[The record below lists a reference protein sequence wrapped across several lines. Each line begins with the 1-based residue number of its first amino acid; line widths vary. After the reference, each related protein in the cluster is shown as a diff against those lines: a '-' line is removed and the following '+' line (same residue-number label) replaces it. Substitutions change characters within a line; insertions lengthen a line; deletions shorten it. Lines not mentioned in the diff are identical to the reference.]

1 MFGMAIRSFRI
12 RNLLSIRDATLELVT
27 PVTLLI
33 GPNGA
38 GKTNLLRGIE
48 LLSRLVDDT
57 FQGEI
62 MRGGG
67 FSEHFF
73 QGSPVADFDAAEQGG
88 GFDSRCFAINVDYR
102 INEQFTNGYDVQFS
116 RGTGD
121 TALVRERLVFHNRA
135 KYPAPF
141 YDGFQG
147 NNGWLPLAHR
157 SVLSAA
163 DVRSSRTGVQENI
176 RRILT
181 GCRVFH
187 FDDSSSRSPVLQSC
201 DVADNL
207 RLHSDG
213 RNLAAVLW
221 RMRESDAERYAGIV
235 RSVRVVAPFLED
247 FEVNPVYEG
256 SHNTVLR
263 WRQKGLDGIFSG
275 ERLSSGTLRFICLT
289 VLLQQTN
296 PPETIVL
303 DEPELGLHPFAI
315 YQLAEMLHEV
325 ASAERK
331 IIVTTQSVTLANQFS
346 LQELALVTRENG
358 ATTVNRP
365 ESEVYTQWLD
375 DYSVGQMWEN
385 NVLNVSPKR
394 EVTNS

>member
-1 MFGMAIRSFRI
+1 MFVMAIRSFRI

-73 QGSPVADFDAAEQGG
+73 QGSPVADFDSAEQGE
-88 GFDSRCFAINVDYR
+88 GFDSRCFAIDVDYR
-102 INEQFTNGYDVQFS
+102 INEQLTNGYDVQFS

-135 KYPAPF
+135 KFTAPF

-163 DVRSSRTGVQENI
+163 DDRSSRTGVQESI

-247 FEVNPVYEG
+247 FVVDPVYEG

>member
-57 FQGEI
+57 FQEAI
-62 MRGGG
+62 TRSGG

-73 QGSPVADFDAAEQGG
+73 QGNPVADFDQPERGS
-88 GFDSRCFAINVDYR
+88 GFNPRCFAINVDYW
-102 INEQFTNGYDVQFS
+102 INTTLKSGYDVQFS

-121 TALVRERLVFHNRA
+121 TSLVRERLFFHDTAN
-135 KYPAPF
+135 YNDPY
-141 YDGFQG
+141 YDDFHG
-147 NNGWLPLAHR
+147 NNGWKPLARR
-157 SVLSAA
+157 SVLSHE
-163 DVRSSRTGVQENI
+163 DERHSSSGVQERI
-176 RRILT
+176 RDILT

-187 FDDSSSRSPVLQSC
+187 FDDSSSRSPVLQTC
-201 DVADNL
+201 DVADNF

-247 FEVNPVYEG
+247 FVVDPVYEG

-263 WRQKGLDGIFSG
+263 WRQKGLDGTFSG

-365 ESEVYTQWLD
+365 EPEAYTQWLD

>member
-1 MFGMAIRSFRI
+1 MYRMAIRSFRI
-12 RNLLSIRDATLELVT
+12 RNLLSIRDTTLELVT

-57 FQGEI
+57 FQDEI

-73 QGSPVADFDAAEQGG
+73 QGSPVADFDSAEQGG
-88 GFDSRCFAINVDYR
+88 GFDPRCFAIDVDYP
-102 INEQFTNGYDVQFS
+102 INEQLTNGYDVQLS

-121 TALVRERLVFHNRA
+121 TALVRERLFFHNRA
-135 KYPAPF
+135 RYPAPY
-141 YDGFQG
+141 YDDFQG
-147 NNGWLPLAHR
+147 NNGWLPLAPR
-157 SVLSAA
+157 SVLSDA
-163 DVRSSRTGVQENI
+163 DDYGSRTGVQKNI

-221 RMRESDAERYAGIV
+221 RMRESDVERYEGIL

-247 FEVNPVYEG
+247 FEVDPVYEG
-256 SHNTVLR
+256 SRNTILR

-289 VLLQQTN
+289 VLLQQTY

-315 YQLAEMLHEV
+315 YQLAEMLHEF
-325 ASAERK
+325 ASSERK
-331 IIVTTQSVTLANQFS
+331 IIVTTQSVTLANQFP
-346 LQELALVTRENG
+346 LEELALVTRENG
-358 ATTVNRP
+358 ATAVNRP
-365 ESEVYTQWLD
+365 KPEAYTQWLD
-375 DYSVGQMWEN
+375 DYSVGQLWEN

-394 EVTNS
+394 EVTDL

>member
-73 QGSPVADFDAAEQGG
+73 QGSPVADFDSAEQGG
-88 GFDSRCFAINVDYR
+88 GFDSRCFAIDVDYR
-102 INEQFTNGYDVQFS
+102 INEQLTNGYDVQFS

-163 DVRSSRTGVQENI
+163 DNRSSRTGVQERI
-176 RRILT
+176 RDILT

-187 FDDSSSRSPVLQSC
+187 FDDSSSRSPVLQTC
-201 DVADNL
+201 DVADNF

-247 FEVNPVYEG
+247 FVVDPVYQG

-263 WRQKGLDGIFSG
+263 WRQKGLDGTFSG
-275 ERLSSGTLRFICLT
+275 ERLSSGTLRFICLA

-365 ESEVYTQWLD
+365 EPEAYTQWLD

>member
-1 MFGMAIRSFRI
+1 MTIRSFRI
-12 RNLLSIRDATLELVT
+12 RNLLSIRDTTLELVT

-57 FQGEI
+57 FQDEI

-73 QGSPVADFDAAEQGG
+73 QGSPVADFDSAEQGR
-88 GFDSRCFAINVDYR
+88 GFDSRCFAIDADYR
-102 INEQFTNGYDVQFS
+102 INEKLTNGYDVQFS

-121 TALVRERLVFHNRA
+121 TALVRERLFFHNRA

-141 YDGFQG
+141 YDDFQG
-147 NNGWLPLAHR
+147 NHGWLPLAHR
-157 SVLSAA
+157 SVLSDA
-163 DVRSSRTGVQENI
+163 DDRGSRTGVQENI

-221 RMRESDAERYAGIV
+221 RMRESDVERYEGIL

-256 SHNTVLR
+256 SRNTILR
-263 WRQKGLDGIFSG
+263 WRQKGLDGVFSG

-315 YQLAEMLHEV
+315 YQLAQMLHEF
-325 ASAERK
+325 ASRERK

-346 LQELALVTRENG
+346 LEELALVTRENG
-358 ATTVNRP
+358 ATAVNRP
-365 ESEVYTQWLD
+365 EPEAYTQWLD

-394 EVTNS
+394 EVTDL

>member
-1 MFGMAIRSFRI
+1 MAIRSFRI
-12 RNLLSIRDATLELVT
+12 RNLLSIRDTTLELVT

-57 FQGEI
+57 FQDEI

-73 QGSPVADFDAAEQGG
+73 QGSPVADFDSAEQGG
-88 GFDSRCFAINVDYR
+88 GFDSRCFAIDADYR
-102 INEQFTNGYDVQFS
+102 INETLTNGYDVQFS

-121 TALVRERLVFHNRA
+121 TALVRERLFFHNQA
-135 KYPAPF
+135 KYTTPF
-141 YDGFQG
+141 CDDFQG
-147 NNGWLPLAHR
+147 NHGWLPLAHR
-157 SVLSAA
+157 SVLSDA
-163 DVRSSRTGVQENI
+163 DDCGSRTGVQENI

-187 FDDSSSRSPVLQSC
+187 FDDSSSRSPMLQSC

-221 RMRESDAERYAGIV
+221 RMRESDVERYEGIL

-247 FEVNPVYEG
+247 FEVDPVYEG
-256 SHNTVLR
+256 SRNTILR
-263 WRQKGLDGIFSG
+263 WRQKGLDGVFSG

-315 YQLAEMLHEV
+315 YQLAEMLHEF
-325 ASAERK
+325 ASPERK

-346 LQELALVTRENG
+346 LEELALVTRENG
-358 ATTVNRP
+358 ATVVNRP
-365 ESEVYTQWLD
+365 EPEDYTQWLD

-394 EVTNS
+394 EVTDL